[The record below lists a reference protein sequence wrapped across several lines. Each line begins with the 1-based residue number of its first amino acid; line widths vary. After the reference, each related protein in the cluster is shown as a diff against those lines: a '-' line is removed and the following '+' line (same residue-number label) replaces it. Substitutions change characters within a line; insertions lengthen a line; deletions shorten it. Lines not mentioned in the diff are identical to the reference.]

1 MYKKILVA
9 VDISEAD
16 VTQPALEAAVALAKV
31 EPDAALRLVNVQ
43 PLVPVAFIDYIPPNF
58 DEEMRE
64 ATEKDLAVL
73 RGKIALPAARVSS
86 IVRFGAV
93 FVAEREED
101 GGAAAGVVLGQIEA
115 GGDVEVGG
123 FGLDPTPEVVGFR
136 VVLVRGPSRREL
148 QRRLVRVRQGDGSEA
163 ELLARRFFAADEA
176 RDGGV
181 AIEPGDHEDM
191 AVGVV
196 DEALGFDQASG
207 GSKADGGN
215 DGGEHGR

>member
-31 EPDAALRLVNVQ
+31 EPDAELRLVNVQ

-73 RGKIALPAARVSS
+73 RAKIAYPAERVSS

-93 FVAEREED
+93 Y
-101 GGAAAGVVLGQIEA
+101 
-115 GGDVEVGG
+115 
-123 FGLDPTPEVVGFR
+123 PEVLAEAEEWGADLIVVGSHR
-136 VVLVRGPSRREL
+136 PTMATYLLGSNAKTIVRHAKCSVLV
-148 QRRLVRVRQGDGSEA
+148 VRQ
-163 ELLARRFFAADEA
+163 
-176 RDGGV
+176 
-181 AIEPGDHEDM
+181 
-191 AVGVV
+191 
-196 DEALGFDQASG
+196 
-207 GSKADGGN
+207 
-215 DGGEHGR
+215 